1 MQPEPW
7 LRGILPGIDP
17 VIAHLLRAAQHLRED
32 VEKAA
37 QGLTTQQVWA
47 RPLGGNS
54 AGFHLKHLAGSTD
67 RLLTYLAGQTL
78 SPEQLEHLREEGTG
92 TENADELIAAVH
104 QTLDRYEE
112 AVKAIQPPE
121 FAAIRRV
128 GRAQLEVTAISLAI
142 HIAEHG
148 HRHVG
153 QLVTV
158 CSAARG

>member
-7 LRGILPGIDP
+7 LRGISPEMDP

-32 VEKAA
+32 VEQAA
-37 QGLTTQQVWA
+37 GGLTNEQVWA
-47 RPLGGNS
+47 CPLGGNS

-67 RLLTYLAGQTL
+67 RLLTYLASQTL
-78 SPEQLEHLREEGTG
+78 SPEQLERLRGEGTG
-92 TENADELIAAVH
+92 GESAAELIAEVNN
-104 QTLDRYEE
+104 TLDRYEE
-112 AVKAIQPPE
+112 ALNALDPAE
-121 FAAIRRV
+121 FASIRRV

-158 CSAARG
+158 CSAARA